1 MDCSDA
7 NEIRVVFRSPVCVL
21 ELHDA
26 GNKVGFAIRFDD
38 GLREVGLGR
47 GWKIVEEAVL
57 EKSILKGL
65 CRG

>member
-1 MDCSDA
+1 M
-7 NEIRVVFRSPVCVL
+7 L